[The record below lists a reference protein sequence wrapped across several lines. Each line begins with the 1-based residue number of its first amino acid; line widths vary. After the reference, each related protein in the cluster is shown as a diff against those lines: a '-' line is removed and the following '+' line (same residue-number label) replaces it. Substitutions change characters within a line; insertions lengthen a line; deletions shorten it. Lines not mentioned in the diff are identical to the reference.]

1 MLIGGVNFAL
11 FVNLYSVMGFRLV
24 QEPHSLPIGL
34 ASLIF
39 LCYLPGTLSSKLTS
53 VWNRNHQPIS
63 GMVFGT
69 IVSLL
74 GMLVAYI
81 DQIPFMVL
89 GLALISCGAFF
100 THTLAYA
107 WVGQKATSAKATATA
122 LYLVHYYVG
131 GSLGGFFLIYCWQ
144 NGGWGYVI
152 GGGLVLY
159 MVVFGLCHRLS
170 LVLCRSGSIKRGLD
184 PEVSH

>member
-1 MLIGGVNFAL
+1 M
-11 FVNLYSVMGFRLV
+11 
-24 QEPHSLPIGL
+24 
-34 ASLIF
+34 
-39 LCYLPGTLSSKLTS
+39 
-53 VWNRNHQPIS
+53 
-63 GMVFGT
+63 
-69 IVSLL
+69 L

-81 DQIPFMVL
+81 DLIPFMVL

-107 WVGQKATSAKATATA
+107 WVSQKATSAKATATA

-159 MVVFGLCHRLS
+159 MVAFGLCYLLQSVHQS
-170 LVLCRSGSIKRGLD
+170 SIAVGHNLEPKI
-184 PEVSH
+184 SH